1 MEIKRI
7 GRNPATDPS
16 RSRGSQITVHNGTV
30 YFAATPDRPFDPGAS
45 VAVQTRQM
53 LARVD
58 ERLALGGSDKS
69 RILAAHVMISD
80 MRHFAGMNAG
90 GRMGRP
96 GQPAGT
102 GLRRLSAGQP
112 RHEGRSHHHG
122 GGGLAIGRGEAAPA
136 SGLPSSS
143 GPRTRAA
150 PRPSAP

>member
-16 RSRGSQITVHNGTV
+16 RSRGSQIKVHNGTV

-45 VAVQTRQM
+45 VAAQTRQM

-80 MRHFAGMNAG
+80 MRHFAEMNAVWDEWVDQDSPPVRACG
-90 GRMGRP
+90 ACQLGSPDMKVEVII
-96 GQPAGT
+96 T
-102 GLRRLSAGQP
+102 
-112 RHEGRSHHHG
+112 
-122 GGGLAIGRGEAAPA
+122 AAVA
-136 SGLPSSS
+136 
-143 GPRTRAA
+143 
-150 PRPSAP
+150 